1 MGQVGITDTL
11 EFGDRP
17 SNLPLPLSTPFR
29 RWHFRTSLQADVDV
43 YPRLV
48 LKSVDEEE
56 GAAPLPVAPSEAAR
70 TVDGRAPSLQDPPT
84 WVLQST
90 LNITDMH
97 SPMTRHGGAFWY
109 RDCTLTV
116 RKGKATTALQLRLL
130 VACTDSLAELPQ
142 GHARHGKTYVVVQ
155 YLCLVGHAKASNT
168 WSFLVYSEQ
177 SSFKTR
183 KSLARLTDLDAG
195 VPIEVQD
202 AVDEWLEKYH
212 KRQEQGQLGGRSD
225 VKKEPGTEERTQPLW
240 QQAGAEVKSEQSHRA
255 ARGSVKRPAQRPPIT
270 DSPSKRRVP
279 GSPGRASPMA
289 MDTGTVITQLPPGLQ
304 EVVRTALKEVLP
316 DAVEKAMAS
325 GGKTRAERATQ
336 QATKKEREAREQV
349 AKHEATIASMQA
361 RLIAL
366 EDRLEAAEDA
376 AREAQAGR
384 VKAESLL
391 EEKAA
396 ECDRALSILN
406 RTYGEGPSPSK

>member
-1 MGQVGITDTL
+1 M
-11 EFGDRP
+11 
-17 SNLPLPLSTPFR
+17 
-29 RWHFRTSLQADVDV
+29 

-56 GAAPLPVAPSEAAR
+56 RAAPLPVAPLEAAR
-70 TVDGRAPSLQDPPT
+70 TVAGRAPSLQDPPT

-90 LNITDMH
+90 LTITGMH
-97 SPMTRHGGAFWY
+97 SPVTRQGGRFWY

-116 RKGKATTALQLRLL
+116 RKGKAATALQLRLP
-130 VACTDSLAELPQ
+130 VAYTDSLAELPQ
-142 GHARHGKTYVVVQ
+142 GHAGHGKTYVVAD

-177 SSFKTR
+177 TGFKTL
-183 KSLARLTDLDAG
+183 KSLARLTVWDAG
-195 VPIEVQD
+195 VPMVVHN
-202 AVDEWLEKYH
+202 AVDDWLEKYR
-212 KRQEQGQLGGRSD
+212 KRQEQGQLGGRSH

-240 QQAGAEVKSEQSHRA
+240 QQPGAEVKPEQSERA
-255 ARGSVKRPAQRPPIT
+255 ARGSVKRPAQRTVIP

-289 MDTGTVITQLPPGLQ
+289 MDTGTVITQLAPGLQ

-316 DAVEKAMAS
+316 DAVEKAITS
-325 GGKTRAERATQ
+325 GGKTPAERATEE
-336 QATKKEREAREQV
+336 ATKKEREAREQV
-349 AKHEATIASMQA
+349 VKHEAAIASMQA

-376 AREAQAGR
+376 RSEAQASR

-391 EEKAA
+391 QEKAA

-406 RTYGEGPSPSK
+406 RTYGQGPSPSK